1 MRPVS
6 KDKPSEQ
13 KIRRGRLLFEGQS
26 KRIFESS
33 ETDKVYLE
41 FKNEFSGSARKDTVA
56 PSKPTLAA
64 EVAAHIFDYLQS
76 FRIPT
81 HFVERQQS
89 ANLLVRRLDMIPIA
103 VVVRNIAAGSLCE
116 RYGVTEG
123 RELDFP
129 VVELV
134 YRNRQ
139 YDYPIINESHI
150 LALGV
155 STPDEVRSTVRIATK
170 TNAVLR
176 SFMERRR
183 FRLVDLWL
191 EFGRQNGEVFLGDAI
206 IPDVMRVLDV
216 ESSTIHDGTRF
227 RLGIGDYTDTYTDL
241 SKRFLS

>member
-1 MRPVS
+1 
-6 KDKPSEQ
+6 
-13 KIRRGRLLFEGQS
+13 
-26 KRIFESS
+26 
-33 ETDKVYLE
+33 
-41 FKNEFSGSARKDTVA
+41 
-56 PSKPTLAA
+56 
-64 EVAAHIFDYLQS
+64 
-76 FRIPT
+76 
-81 HFVERQQS
+81 
-89 ANLLVRRLDMIPIA
+89 VRRLDMIPIA

-134 YRNRQ
+134 YRSRQ
-139 YDYPIINESHI
+139 HDYPIINESHI

-191 EFGRQNGEVFLGDAI
+191 EFGRQNGEVFLGDAV

-216 ESSTIHDGTRF
+216 ETTTIHDGSRF
-227 RLGIGDYTDTYTDL
+227 RLGIGDYTAAYVDL
-241 SKRFLS
+241 SKRFLA

>member
-1 MRPVS
+1 MRPLS
-6 KDKPSEQ
+6 KEKHSEQ
-13 KIRRGRLLFEGQS
+13 KIRRGRLLFEGQC
-26 KRIFESS
+26 KRVFESS
-33 ETDKVYLE
+33 DPDKILLE
-41 FKNEFSGSARKDTVA
+41 FKAEFPGSEKTEKVA
-56 PSKPTLAA
+56 PSKPALTSQ
-64 EVAAHIFDYLQS
+64 VAAHIFDYQQS

-81 HFVERQQS
+81 HFIQRHDDSQ
-89 ANLLVRRLDMIPIA
+89 LLVRRLDMIPIA

-155 STPDEVRSTVRIATK
+155 CTPEEVRATVRIATK

-183 FRLVDLWL
+183 FRLVDMWL
-191 EFGRQNGEVFLGDAI
+191 EFGRQDGEVFLGDAI
-206 IPDVMRVLDV
+206 IPDVIRVLDV
-216 ESSTIHDGTRF
+216 ETTTIHDGSRF
-227 RLGIGDYTDTYTDL
+227 RLGIGDFADAYIAI
-241 SKRFLS
+241 SKRFLA